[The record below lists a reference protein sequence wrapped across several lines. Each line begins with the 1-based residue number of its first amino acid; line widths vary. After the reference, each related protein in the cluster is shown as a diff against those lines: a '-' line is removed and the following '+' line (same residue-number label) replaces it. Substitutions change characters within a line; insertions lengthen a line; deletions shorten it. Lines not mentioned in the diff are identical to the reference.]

1 MNQASNRRT
10 MLQALAAGLALAR
23 QGTAAE
29 VSDQVINIDQARMKP
44 ESFGD
49 LRFFVEGPTGQL
61 KGLQVGSL
69 ELKPGKTPHPPH
81 THPEEEL
88 MLVTQGEG
96 EITLEGKVTHVGPG
110 SVMYAGSNR
119 LHGIVNTTPAPMTF
133 FWIKWL
139 AK

>member
-10 MLQALAAGLALAR
+10 ILQALAVGLAIAR
-23 QGTAAE
+23 QGSASE
-29 VSDQVINIDQARMKP
+29 VSDQVINKDQAQKQS

-88 MLVTQGEG
+88 MLVTEGKG
-96 EITLEGKVTHVGPG
+96 EITLDGKVTQVGPG

-119 LHGIVNTTPAPMTF
+119 LHGIVNTSSVPMTF